1 MSSVKWWP
9 FCSYISV
16 LKWFLIGSI
25 CLLFG
30 TYTWTSA
37 VHDDDIKCKHFPCYC
52 PFVRG
57 IHRSPVDSPH
67 KDQWRG
73 ALILSLICAWTNS
86 WANNRN
92 ADDLR
97 PHSAHYGVTLMLIV
111 KISKLFWHLH
121 KMKVS
126 FKMHF
131 FCASLYHCSQRND
144 FAHFA
149 DGYKW
154 VRNLWQWPLLYTTD
168 RLMLWHTQRIRTW
181 VYYFKIY
188 DVCHIIFMCIF
199 RHEHDCISI

>member
-16 LKWFLIGSI
+16 LKWFLISSI

-131 FCASLYHCSQRND
+131 SVRLYIIVAKGMTLPILQMVTSEFETSGNDHCSI
-144 FAHFA
+144 
-149 DGYKW
+149 
-154 VRNLWQWPLLYTTD
+154 LLTA
-168 RLMLWHTQRIRTW
+168 
-181 VYYFKIY
+181 
-188 DVCHIIFMCIF
+188 
-199 RHEHDCISI
+199 